1 MRETKEYTCIVCP
14 RGCTLT
20 LVAEGG
26 EVLKVEGHACK
37 RGEAYAKDEY
47 VHPVRTLTSTVRL
60 ADGRLLPVKT
70 DRPIPKEA
78 LLSAADALRSLHPE
92 APVTIGQILLAG
104 VAGTEANLVATDVA
118 E

>member
-1 MRETKEYTCIVCP
+1 MTAELDENGKVISVKGNTCP
-14 RGCTLT
+14 RGKTY
-20 LVAEGG
+20 AES
-26 EVLKVEGHACK
+26 EITN
-37 RGEAYAKDEY
+37 
-47 VHPVRTLTSTVRL
+47 PVRTLTSTVRL